1 MNNPSQKSN
10 RVWWVLLAG
19 PILFLL
25 GILVMS
31 VYYGVALQGKNVN
44 EIPNLVAASTPY
56 QLVVIQILL
65 LIIVSRAMK
74 RDELT
79 WKDIGWKIAQGQQLW
94 REPLI
99 GAIPGIVLALL
110 YVYIL
115 TPMLTTLQQIW
126 DYVPAGDL
134 LTTLGASL
142 IPFAIADVLF
152 APFVEESIYRGFGLT
167 RLLGKFSQP
176 VAVVCSMFFFG
187 ILHWT
192 GGFWYILL
200 TGILAGGLFVW
211 LRLSRKNLIAPF
223 AAHLALNIVETIFIM
238 VTIRG

>member
-1 MNNPSQKSN
+1 MNNNPSPKLI

-31 VYYGVALQGKNVN
+31 VYYGVTLQGKNVD
-44 EIPNLVAASTPY
+44 EIPSLVAGSTPY

-74 RDELT
+74 RDGLIRV
-79 WKDIGWKIAQGQQLW
+79 DIGWKIADGQQLW
-94 REPLI
+94 RELLI
-99 GAIPGIVLALL
+99 GAVPGIVLALL

-115 TPMLTTLQQIW
+115 SPLLTALQQIW

-142 IPFAIADVLF
+142 IPHGRPGTGAGAGRSRRPRGSR
-152 APFVEESIYRGFGLT
+152 APSRG
-167 RLLGKFSQP
+167 
-176 VAVVCSMFFFG
+176 
-187 ILHWT
+187 
-192 GGFWYILL
+192 
-200 TGILAGGLFVW
+200 
-211 LRLSRKNLIAPF
+211 SR
-223 AAHLALNIVETIFIM
+223 
-238 VTIRG
+238 